1 MDIGALLEKGG
12 VTRALAALAVF
23 VPVLLLM
30 RDDQRSVGLRPLGEQ
45 GVPAAQE
52 SLAPELG
59 TAVAEGPGRGA
70 FSRAMHSPVF
80 WLLSGS
86 FFICGA
92 ASNGIV
98 GVHFIPHSI
107 DHGIPE
113 VTTAGGARCPSGSCQ
128 ARWR

>member
-30 RDDQRSVGLRPLGEQ
+30 RDDPRSVGLRPLGEQ
-45 GVPAAQE
+45 EVPAAQE

-70 FSRAMHSPVF
+70 LSRAMHSPVF

-86 FFICGA
+86 FFFCGA
-92 ASNGIV
+92 TSNGIV
-98 GVHFIPHSI
+98 GVHSFFY
-107 DHGIPE
+107 
-113 VTTAGGARCPSGSCQ
+113 
-128 ARWR
+128 